1 MEGLQFV
8 QLKFEWVYDI
18 LFFVKMQVFLT
29 QIHFFVQPYKN
40 TGNNGG

>member
-1 MEGLQFV
+1 MEGLRFV

-29 QIHFFVQPYKN
+29 QIHFFGKPYKN
-40 TGNNGG
+40 A